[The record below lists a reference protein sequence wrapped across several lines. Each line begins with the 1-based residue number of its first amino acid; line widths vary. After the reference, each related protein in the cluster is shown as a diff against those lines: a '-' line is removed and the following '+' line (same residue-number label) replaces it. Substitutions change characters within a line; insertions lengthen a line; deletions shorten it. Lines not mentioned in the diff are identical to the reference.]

1 MMCFLFLAHK
11 SLAILRYE
19 LTLAVDIERGY
30 ASKSGA
36 GGRRVCVFVLEISRN
51 GEFETYEFERFGG
64 WFDGDVFMLLVS
76 SAPNLS

>member
-1 MMCFLFLAHK
+1 MRA
-11 SLAILRYE
+11 SL
-19 LTLAVDIERGY
+19 VRG
-30 ASKSGA
+30 APGL
-36 GGRRVCVFVLEISRN
+36 CFVLEISRN

>member
-1 MMCFLFLAHK
+1 M
-11 SLAILRYE
+11 
-19 LTLAVDIERGY
+19 RG
-30 ASKSGA
+30 APGL
-36 GGRRVCVFVLEISRN
+36 CFVLEISRN

>member
-1 MMCFLFLAHK
+1 MMCVLFFQAHK
-11 SLAILRYE
+11 SLGISRYE
-19 LTLAVDIERGY
+19 LTIAVEMERGI

-36 GGRRVCVFVLEISRN
+36 GSAGFVFFVLEISRN

-64 WFDGDVFMLLVS
+64 HVFMLLVS